1 MIVMENV
8 NKIYPQAEEDFHA
21 VENVSL
27 HIETGD
33 IFGIIGS
40 SGAGKSTLLRMMN
53 RLEEP
58 SSGKIYLDGEEIT
71 NMSAKELRTIRKK
84 TGMIFQHFH
93 LLNQKTVAENIAF
106 PLEISKLPN
115 QEERIDELLRLVELE
130 DKRDSYPAQLSGG
143 QKQRVGIAR
152 ALATN
157 PSVLFSD
164 EATSALDPKTTQSIL
179 ALLKKIN
186 RELGVTIVMITHQ
199 MEVIKQL
206 ANKVAVMDQG
216 RIIEEGSLEEIFIQS
231 QHPVTQEFVRQ
242 VGHDL
247 PDFLLQENPT
257 HELMRI
263 SYQSDSVGQPVLSE
277 AIRQFNINANILLGG
292 IDNLNDRL
300 VGNLIVEFSGQPE
313 HIQQGIQYLKD
324 RGVICERIERT

>member
-1 MIVMENV
+1 MIVIEEV
-8 NKIYPQAEEDFHA
+8 NKIYPGQEGKIQA
-21 VENVSL
+21 VEDVSL
-27 HIETGD
+27 HIEKGD

-58 SSGKIYLDGEEIT
+58 SSGHIYIDGEEVT
-71 NMSAKELRTIRKK
+71 EASETELRAIRKK

-93 LLNQKTVAENIAF
+93 LLNMKTVAENIAF
-106 PLEISKLPN
+106 PLELSKVPN
-115 QEERIDELLRLVELE
+115 KEARIDELLKLVELE

-157 PSVLFSD
+157 PAVLFSD

-216 RIIEEGSLEEIFIQS
+216 RIIEEGSLEEIFVQS
-231 QHPVTQEFVRQ
+231 THPVTQEFVRQ

-247 PDFLLQENPT
+247 PDFLVKENPKNL
-257 HELMRI
+257 LMRI
-263 SYQSDSVGQPVLSE
+263 SYQSDRVGQPVLSE
-277 AIRQFNINANILLGG
+277 AIRKFDVNANILLGG
-292 IDNLNDRL
+292 IDNLNDQL
-300 VGNLIVEFSGQPE
+300 IGNLLVEFSGAPGN
-313 HIQQGIQYLKD
+313 IQEAILYLEARGI
-324 RGVICERIERT
+324 ICERIER